1 MNIQENQD
9 INSGFGNH
17 LKQFPKRRLVE
28 IAKRR
33 VGPKGDDEDEAVY
46 NQRVDDFRK
55 NMSLDSLTNPDAD
68 KSVIPLWEQAKAD
81 LSLLRTDIEHP
92 LASMSSSLWKLA
104 FKEFSEYFMGGE
116 SKEEKK
122 DYLKMMLDLPA
133 NNIDAE
139 RELKNILKEKI
150 CERTYT
156 INGNTMSMFDENEA
170 KKFTPQQLCEKLD
183 ERIAKMS
190 KILDADATDQP
201 NFLSAQKTYTD
212 DEFLSALANYLDD
225 RIGKVMNKGGVKKYN
240 VLYDEN
246 RNALICQHAKSMDE
260 VIVVTPSYENSDN
273 NGSSENGSYDITVGP
288 LSVPDNPTVADSKD
302 MTEVMDYVGRHRQ
315 YAPED
320 NGEYT
325 IPGVKGM
332 DLPSYIYNALQDW
345 QATATACLS
354 VANAWKEAQELVG
367 DDNMQSL
374 KNRVR
379 DVEYERNMGNTKGY
393 STPYPESHLK
403 NFNKMKE
410 RAEYVSPKVDENG
423 NFIDEDVSN
432 ALKNVQIAL
441 GGSTPDGDVLTPEE
455 LNSIFGLDI
464 DDGTDDDDI

>member
-1 MNIQENQD
+1 M
-9 INSGFGNH
+9 
-17 LKQFPKRRLVE
+17 
-28 IAKRR
+28 A
-33 VGPKGDDEDEAVY
+33 
-46 NQRVDDFRK
+46 
-55 NMSLDSLTNPDAD
+55 
-68 KSVIPLWEQAKAD
+68 
-81 LSLLRTDIEHP
+81 
-92 LASMSSSLWKLA
+92 
-104 FKEFSEYFMGGE
+104 
-116 SKEEKK
+116 
-122 DYLKMMLDLPA
+122 
-133 NNIDAE
+133 
-139 RELKNILKEKI
+139 
-150 CERTYT
+150 
-156 INGNTMSMFDENEA
+156 
-170 KKFTPQQLCEKLD
+170 
-183 ERIAKMS
+183 
-190 KILDADATDQP
+190 
-201 NFLSAQKTYTD
+201 
-212 DEFLSALANYLDD
+212 
-225 RIGKVMNKGGVKKYN
+225 
-240 VLYDEN
+240 
-246 RNALICQHAKSMDE
+246 
-260 VIVVTPSYENSDN
+260 
-273 NGSSENGSYDITVGP
+273 P

-302 MTEVMDYVGRHRQ
+302 MTEVMDYVSRHRQ

-354 VANAWKEAQELVG
+354 VANAWKSAQELVG

-393 STPYPESHLK
+393 STSYPETHLK
-403 NFNKMKE
+403 TFNKMKE
-410 RAEYVSPKVDENG
+410 RAEYVSPKVDEDG

>member
-9 INSGFGNH
+9 INSGFGSH
-17 LKQFPKRRLVE
+17 LKQFPKRRMVD

-33 VGPKGDDEDEAVY
+33 VAPRGDDEEEANY
-46 NQRVDDFRK
+46 NQRVEDFRK
-55 NMSLDSLTNPDAD
+55 TMKLDSLKNPDAD
-68 KSVIPLWEQAKAD
+68 DSVISLWEQAKAD

-92 LASMSSSLWKLA
+92 LASMSSSLWNLA
-104 FKEFSEYFMGGE
+104 FKEFAEYFMGGE

-122 DYLKMMLDLPA
+122 DYLKMMLGLPD

-156 INGNTMSMFDENEA
+156 INGNEMDMFNKEDA
-170 KKFTPQQLCEKLD
+170 QKFTPQELCEKLD
-183 ERIAKMS
+183 KRIAKMS
-190 KILDADATDQP
+190 KILDDDATDRA

-246 RNALICQHAKSMDE
+246 RNALICQHAKTMDE

-302 MTEVMDYVGRHRQ
+302 MTEVMDYVSRHRQ

-332 DLPSYIYNALQDW
+332 DLPSYIYNAIQDW

-354 VANAWKEAQELVG
+354 VANAWTDAKELVG
-367 DDNMQSL
+367 DDNMQTL

-379 DVEYERNMGNTKGY
+379 DVEYERNLGNTKGY
-393 STPYPESHLK
+393 STKYPESHMK
-403 NFNKMKE
+403 TFNKMKD

-423 NFIDEDVSN
+423 NFMDEDVSN

-441 GGSTPDGDVLTPEE
+441 GGSTPDGEVLTPEE
-455 LNSIFGLDI
+455 LNSIFGMDI
-464 DDGTDDDDI
+464 DDGMEDDDI